1 MADMFREG
9 DPTGGS
15 RRDQQH
21 SPADE
26 VVDTGVDLPDG
37 DDDEGVDRL
46 TREDVEE
53 DPGEAT
59 RKLPKNDQAL

>member
-1 MADMFREG
+1 MADIFREG
-9 DPTGGS
+9 DPAGGS
-15 RRDQQH
+15 RLNLH
-21 SPADE
+21 HPPGDE

>member
-1 MADMFREG
+1 MADILEG
-9 DPTGGS
+9 SHRAGEA
-15 RRDQQH
+15 RRDLQH
-21 SPADE
+21 SPANE
-26 VVDTGVDLPDG
+26 PVDTGVALPG
-37 DDDEGVDRL
+37 GAEGEGVDQL